1 MKLSS
6 PVITHFFRR
15 LRTPASSWFGMT
27 VTQGATL
34 SELSWQMPTL
44 CTLSTD
50 LRSGLLRT
58 QIRPSLFKPSKGPL
72 ITLGRKSKPVLW
84 PTKRYRIWP
93 PVTPPTSLLCSLG
106 SPLRTQ
112 GSHPFP
118 SSHGA
123 LSLLWLPHWAAGSS
137 QLLSISYPC
146 LVPVEPF
153 PRAMKKSLSHVQLFA
168 TPWSV

>member
-15 LRTPASSWFGMT
+15 FPTLASSLFGMT

-34 SELSWQMPTL
+34 SELSWQIPTL

-50 LRSGLLRT
+50 LRSDLLRT
-58 QIRPSLFKPSKGPL
+58 QIRPFLFKASKGPL

-112 GSHPFP
+112 WSHPFP

-123 LSLLWLPHWAAGSS
+123 LGLLWLPHWAAGSS
-137 QLLSISYPC
+137 RLLSISYPC
-146 LVPVEPF
+146 LVPAEPF
-153 PRAMKKSLSHVQLFA
+153 PRAMKKSLNHVQLFA
-168 TPWSV
+168 TPQSV